1 MRVKNTRKHAM
12 QESDFQ
18 KAAIA
23 IYRSLLI
30 RLNQKRRCK
39 F

>member
-1 MRVKNTRKHAM
+1 MRVKNTWKNST

-23 IYRSLLI
+23 IYRGLVI
-30 RLNQKRRCK
+30 RLKSEK
-39 F
+39 KKT

>member
-1 MRVKNTRKHAM
+1 MRVKNTWKNAV

-23 IYRSLLI
+23 IYRSLVI
-30 RLNQKRRCK
+30 RLNSEKK
-39 F
+39 KT

>member
-1 MRVKNTRKHAM
+1 MYVKNTRKNST

-23 IYRSLLI
+23 IYRGLVI
-30 RLNQKRRCK
+30 RLNSEKK
-39 F
+39 KT